1 MNRDDQ
7 RYSSAVEGLVAAI
20 ESGQPVTMP
29 AWGDHNEWSELVMN
43 LNIQLN
49 TGAEQ
54 LAALANMN
62 PSLPYSARLNGNDDL
77 DGSYYSDWDDTGYTV
92 AQTTALGG
100 AVVAI
105 STIAGFAPW
114 IVRWVGGLSL
124 PLGTRMAWSRL
135 PTPVKMVLKALG
147 ITEGV
152 DILFDTGPDDS
163 GIVPVPSWVPNI
175 GVFGLDELLG
185 GAIDQLLPGTS
196 RLGQGDEV
204 QIGRETYIVAS
215 SWDANGV
222 RFYRFRNGMLG
233 VQNKHG
239 VWKAW
244 RPKKPIVIFAS
255 GASDLRDLVRADK
268 AVDKQSGKLA
278 KMLRRRGYSVKKS

>member
-1 MNRDDQ
+1 MNRDDP
-7 RYSSAVEGLVAAI
+7 RYAAAVQGLVDAL
-20 ESGQPVTMP
+20 EQGRPVSMP
-29 AWGDHNEWSELVMN
+29 VWGDQYEWSDLVMN
-43 LNIQLN
+43 LNIQLGSGGEQFENPFTTTPMN
-49 TGAEQ
+49 TGPDSIAHYYNGYGDVDETTYPVAVGTQ
-54 LAALANMN
+54 LA
-62 PSLPYSARLNGNDDL
+62 
-77 DGSYYSDWDDTGYTV
+77 
-92 AQTTALGG
+92 GG
-100 AVVAI
+100 AAVTI
-105 STIAGFAPW
+105 SSLAGIAPW
-114 IVRWVGGLSL
+114 IIAWIGRMGL
-124 PLGTRMAWSRL
+124 PIGTRMAWSRL
-135 PTPVKMVLKALG
+135 PWVVRQTLKIVG
-147 ITEGV
+147 VTEGV
-152 DILFDTGPDDS
+152 DIIFDTGPDDS
-163 GIVPVPSWVPNI
+163 GLIPVPDWVPNI
-175 GVFGLDELLG
+175 GLFNLDELFG

-204 QIGRETYIVAS
+204 RIGRETYIVAS

>member
-1 MNRDDQ
+1 M
-7 RYSSAVEGLVAAI
+7 
-20 ESGQPVTMP
+20 
-29 AWGDHNEWSELVMN
+29 
-43 LNIQLN
+43 
-49 TGAEQ
+49 
-54 LAALANMN
+54 
-62 PSLPYSARLNGNDDL
+62 
-77 DGSYYSDWDDTGYTV
+77 
-92 AQTTALGG
+92 
-100 AVVAI
+100 
-105 STIAGFAPW
+105 
-114 IVRWVGGLSL
+114 

>member
-1 MNRDDQ
+1 
-7 RYSSAVEGLVAAI
+7 
-20 ESGQPVTMP
+20 
-29 AWGDHNEWSELVMN
+29 
-43 LNIQLN
+43 
-49 TGAEQ
+49 
-54 LAALANMN
+54 
-62 PSLPYSARLNGNDDL
+62 
-77 DGSYYSDWDDTGYTV
+77 
-92 AQTTALGG
+92 
-100 AVVAI
+100 
-105 STIAGFAPW
+105 
-114 IVRWVGGLSL
+114 
-124 PLGTRMAWSRL
+124 
-135 PTPVKMVLKALG
+135 MVLKALG

-163 GIVPVPSWVPNI
+163 GLVPVPSWVPNI
-175 GVFGLDELLG
+175 GVFNLDELLG

-196 RLGQGDEV
+196 RLGQGAEV

-233 VQNKHG
+233 VQNKFG

-255 GASDLRDLVRADK
+255 GTSDLRDLVRADK
-268 AVDKQSGKLA
+268 AVDKQSVKLA